1 MCVRAATL
9 TQASIVILYHDARV
23 VTVQLTE
30 YSPKYFLAYYVT
42 IVTDVAGSNLPL
54 KAYLD

>member
-1 MCVRAATL
+1 M
-9 TQASIVILYHDARV
+9 VISYHDAHV

-30 YSPKYFLAYYVT
+30 YSSTPKYFLAYYVT
-42 IVTDVAGSNLPL
+42 IVADVEGSNLPL